1 MKEFKKA
8 GDKVTIEDVYESC
21 RRYITNEDDMK
32 LIKKAYDYI
41 MVKHEGQK
49 RKSGE
54 PYTIHLIWVAYILST
69 LQTGPLTITAGLL
82 HDVMEDCNVSREEM
96 IKEFG
101 EEVTTLVEGVT
112 KISKMP
118 FKDEAD
124 FYAENHR
131 KIYIAMAKDIRVILI
146 KFADRLHNMR
156 TLQFMPPE
164 KQKRISQETLEV
176 YTPIAHRLGLSD
188 IKTELEDLSLSYLD
202 PIAYHDI
209 ARLLQTKQDER
220 KESVA
225 KMMEEVENLLKE
237 NHYQYRILGRAK
249 SIYSIYKKMF
259 KKHKR
264 FDELYDL
271 YALRII
277 LQNKLDCYSVL
288 GLIHDHYRPIPGRFK
303 DYIAMP
309 KPNMYQSLHTSVIG
323 EDGNT
328 FEIQIRTEEMDEL
341 AELGVAAHW
350 RYKEGKGYSAKAEQK
365 EIGEKLQ
372 WLREFIS
379 LSDDIKDGDAKEYYD
394 SISRDIFEAN
404 VYVLTP
410 QGKIVELPN

>member
-124 FYAENHR
+124 VYAENHR

-277 LQNKLDCYSVL
+277 YKIN
-288 GLIHDHYRPIPGRFK
+288 LI
-303 DYIAMP
+303 
-309 KPNMYQSLHTSVIG
+309 VIV
-323 EDGNT
+323 
-328 FEIQIRTEEMDEL
+328 F
-341 AELGVAAHW
+341 
-350 RYKEGKGYSAKAEQK
+350 
-365 EIGEKLQ
+365 
-372 WLREFIS
+372 
-379 LSDDIKDGDAKEYYD
+379 
-394 SISRDIFEAN
+394 
-404 VYVLTP
+404 
-410 QGKIVELPN
+410 